1 MYREEE
7 NKKRKGKFKNDN
19 SEYNYFKKINDVLV
33 QTQEYKTD
41 LLEIHPSIFIFGL
54 PRSGTTLLY
63 QFISKFIKVGY
74 FNNLMA
80 KFWKAPLFAIELEKS
95 LNLNK
100 TNFNLNSNYGR
111 SFQLSGPH
119 EFSYFFQDLFDL
131 NSIERFIDFS
141 EKNIAFEREHV
152 RKVLLNFQH
161 EFKKPLVFKTN
172 FIVNYMN
179 TINQLLEKSFFI
191 YIERDKIDVAL
202 SILNARKKF
211 YGNYSTWWATYS
223 DSYFYQN
230 LNFQEQIFNQIH
242 ELEVIYKGKFNEIP
256 EQKKMLIT
264 YKDLCHKPKVVYD
277 NLFKKL
283 NQIGS
288 VKKNNIDEI
297 PNKLKFSTINT
308 FNSLEEKNLFEYFK
322 NKLK

>member
-7 NKKRKGKFKNDN
+7 NKRRKGKFKNHN
-19 SEYNYFKKINDVLV
+19 NEYNYFKNINDVLV
-33 QTQEYKTD
+33 QTQEYKSD
-41 LLEIHPSIFIFGL
+41 LPEVYPSIFVFGL

-63 QFISKFIKVGY
+63 QFISKFIEVGY

-95 LNLNK
+95 LSINK
-100 TNFNLNSNYGR
+100 INFNLNSNYGR

-131 NSIERFIDFS
+131 NSIDRIVDFS
-141 EKNIAFEREHV
+141 EKNITFDRINV

-161 EFKKPLVFKTN
+161 EFNKPLVFKTN
-172 FIVNYMN
+172 FIVNFMN
-179 TINQLLEKSFFI
+179 TISQLLDKSFFI
-191 YIERDKIDVAL
+191 YIERDKIDVAI

-223 DSYFYQN
+223 DSYFDQN
-230 LNFQEQIFNQIH
+230 LNFKEQIFNQIH
-242 ELEVIYKGKFNEIP
+242 ELEFIYKEKLNEIP

-264 YKDLCHKPKVVYD
+264 YKDLCYKPKVVYD
-277 NLFKKL
+277 ELFKKL
-283 NQIGS
+283 NHIGS

-297 PNKLKFSTINT
+297 PNKLKFSTISNL
-308 FNSLEEKNLFEYFK
+308 NSLEEKNLYKYFK
-322 NKLK
+322 NKSN